1 MNRRLSV
8 LDREAGPQSADWG
21 PVVCL
26 SPLCRPDPWTGSA
39 RPKDD
44 EAMPATPA
52 HRFSKFLTI
61 DQVAKILNVNKPTIY
76 ALLRSGE
83 MKGLHLGGRG
93 VWRISED
100 DLQALLDTAYEAIA
114 ERMPAGDVGE
124 VPGADGES
132 SP

>member
-1 MNRRLSV
+1 M
-8 LDREAGPQSADWG
+8 AQ
-21 PVVCL
+21 
-26 SPLCRPDPWTGSA
+26 

-44 EAMPATPA
+44 EATPTTPS

-61 DQVAKILNVNKPTIY
+61 DQVAEILNVNKPTIY

-83 MKGLHLGGRG
+83 MKGLRLGGRG
-93 VWRISED
+93 VWRISEN
-100 DLQALLDTAYEAIA
+100 DLQAFLDAAYQETA
-114 ERMPAGDVGE
+114 ERIAAGDVGE